1 MFAKVE
7 TMKKECIKLFKN
19 EIVNGTVGLYEE
31 HSYNTIMMLENQTI
45 EKVADEICEI
55 LKHIDVVEYES
66 DNIALT
72 FRKPNKDDIIES
84 LILDE
89 MQDLMKGTDA
99 YNEEDSRTYIYDRL
113 NTCVKF
119 IREND
124 YIEEMTITH
133 HESFLFDE
141 DFEIKIFNVSQYD
154 YSIKVM
160 DRIYDITYDC
170 QEWNEIWTE
179 IFKRVGA

>member
-1 MFAKVE
+1 
-7 TMKKECIKLFKN
+7 MKKECMELFKN

-31 HSYNTIMMLENQTI
+31 HSYNAILMLENQTI
-45 EKVADEICEI
+45 EKIADEICEI

-66 DNIALT
+66 DNIAMT
-72 FRKPNKDDIIES
+72 FRKPDKDDIIES

-89 MQDLMKGTDA
+89 VQDLMKGTDA

-113 NTCVKF
+113 DTCVKF
-119 IREND
+119 MRENG

-133 HESFLFDE
+133 KEDFL
-141 DFEIKIFNVSQYD
+141 FEIKIFNVSKYD
-154 YSIKVM
+154 YSIQIM
-160 DRIYDITYDC
+160 NMTYDITYEC

-179 IFKRVGA
+179 IFKKVGA